1 MRIPR
6 ATLLTVCSAALVAGV
21 LAGDLSAAS
30 PKERLHAKQAQAQK
44 VLAQVSAL
52 DRRFE
57 ASVEAWHGAQYELAA
72 AKRQLVQTR
81 AELRAAER
89 QRRIA
94 VGRLEDRVVA
104 IYESSDTPTTLGVF
118 LGSSSVSEIL
128 DELDAARH
136 VADADRRLAAQT
148 TAARD
153 RYAKAAAETSAL
165 ERQRAAA
172 VAQRASER
180 AQIGSML
187 EQRKRLLASV
197 QSEVRTL
204 QAEEARRQAEL
215 AAQARARL
223 AAEQAAQRAA
233 AQRQREEAAAA
244 AKERAEAAQAAAAA
258 KKPVTTTTAP
268 ATTTTAAAAADP
280 PPPTTAPATT
290 ATTAPP
296 PPATT
301 TAVAP
306 SSSPGPGHPEAA
318 TIALRYLG
326 IKYLWGGASPST
338 GFDCSGLVM
347 YVYAQLGVSLP
358 HFAAAQYGMGKPVS
372 RDQLQPG
379 DLVFFDALNHVGI
392 YIGGG
397 QFVHA
402 PETGDVV
409 KITALSDFGSSYV
422 GARRI

>member
-6 ATLLTVCSAALVAGV
+6 ATLLTVCSAALAAGV

-30 PKERLHAKQAQAQK
+30 PKERLQAKQAQAQQ
-44 VLAQVSAL
+44 VLAQISTL

-57 ASVEAWHGAQYELAA
+57 ASVEAWHGAQYELAVT
-72 AKRQLVQTR
+72 KHQLVQDR
-81 AELRAAER
+81 AELRVAER
-89 QRRIA
+89 QRQIA
-94 VGRLEDRVVA
+94 QKRLRDRVVA
-104 IYESSDTPTTLGVF
+104 IYESSDPPTTLGIF
-118 LGSSSVSEIL
+118 LGSNSVSDIL

-136 VADADRRLAAQT
+136 VADADHQLAAET
-148 TAARD
+148 TAARN
-153 RYAKAAAETSAL
+153 RYAKAAERTSAL
-165 ERQRAAA
+165 EREREAAVSQRAT
-172 VAQRASER
+172 ER
-180 AQIGSML
+180 AQIGAML
-187 EQRKRLLASV
+187 AQRKRLLASV
-197 QSEVRTL
+197 QSEVAKL

-233 AQRQREEAAAA
+233 AERQRE
-244 AKERAEAAQAAAAA
+244 QAAAAA
-258 KKPVTTTTAP
+258 KAQAAAANAP
-268 ATTTTAAAAADP
+268 ATTTTAPAATTTAAADP
-280 PPPTTAPATT
+280 PPPTTTAPA
-290 ATTAPP
+290 ATTTSAPP
-296 PPATT
+296 PPTT
-301 TAVAP
+301 TTTPAP
-306 SSSPGPGHPEAA
+306 TPSGSPGAGHPEAA

-326 IKYLWGGASPST
+326 IPYLWGGASPST

-347 YVYAQLGVSLP
+347 YVYAQLGISLP
-358 HFAAAQYGMGKPVS
+358 HFAAAQYAMGKPVS

-392 YIGGG
+392 NIGGG

-409 KITALSDFGSSYV
+409 KITALSDFGAGYV